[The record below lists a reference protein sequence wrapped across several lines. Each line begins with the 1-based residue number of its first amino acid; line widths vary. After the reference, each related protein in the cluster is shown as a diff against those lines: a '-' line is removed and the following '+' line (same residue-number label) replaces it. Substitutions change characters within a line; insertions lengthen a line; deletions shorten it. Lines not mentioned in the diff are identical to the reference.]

1 MGTWN
6 TSINGNDSFLDIY
19 QNFFDLYNQG
29 QNPGDISRQL
39 QDDFED
45 TFSDYEDKNN
55 SLFALALAQWETK
68 SLDPSIL
75 KQVKEIIESG
85 NDLDL
90 WKELEADEKAIKRR
104 RTVLENFLKKISTE
118 RDKPKRRVRQKFEFK
133 QVDIVRIIAQDG
145 KKVFEASEHYT
156 NGVYGQTISS
166 IHWDIDVGS
175 GGGSVFYFTGQGQF
189 VTARWLDNQTLEVTH
204 DKNIIFTKKDEAFYY
219 CGDGGKVIYI
229 PQ

>member
-1 MGTWN
+1 VHIIIFFTFTQQRLAGRTEFYSLHFGNTCPLYAILKQHNQTMGTWN

-75 KQVKEIIESG
+75 KKVKEIIESG
-85 NDLDL
+85 NDFNL

-104 RTVLENFLKKISTE
+104 GTVLENFLKKISTE
-118 RDKPKRRVRQKFEFK
+118 RDKPKRRVR
-133 QVDIVRIIAQDG
+133 
-145 KKVFEASEHYT
+145 
-156 NGVYGQTISS
+156 
-166 IHWDIDVGS
+166 
-175 GGGSVFYFTGQGQF
+175 
-189 VTARWLDNQTLEVTH
+189 
-204 DKNIIFTKKDEAFYY
+204 
-219 CGDGGKVIYI
+219 
-229 PQ
+229 